1 MALIDVQ
8 KKPKTGSFCSSPFA
22 GKMGAVSEIY
32 FCYVPEP
39 LDVGCDPRD
48 AVDPVRE
55 AVLLHESG
63 AAQQDVRDCM

>member
-1 MALIDVQ
+1 
-8 KKPKTGSFCSSPFA
+8 
-22 GKMGAVSEIY
+22 MGAVSEIV

-39 LDVGCDPRD
+39 LDVGRDPRD